1 MATTRSRGRLADPLP
16 EAKPRPDAYTGLLA
30 VSLVGMIAGCIFL
43 YMDYSNYEAKP
54 PTPQTKA
61 AAPAAAPAAG
71 TGAAASP
78 PVTNPP
84 AGDAAKPPM

>member
-1 MATTRSRGRLADPLP
+1 MAAARSRGRLADPLP

-43 YMDYSNYEAKP
+43 YMDYVNYETKP

-61 AAPAAAPAAG
+61 APAATPPAAQQ
-71 TGAAASP
+71 
-78 PVTNPP
+78 NPAP
-84 AGDAAKPPM
+84 EQPKPPM